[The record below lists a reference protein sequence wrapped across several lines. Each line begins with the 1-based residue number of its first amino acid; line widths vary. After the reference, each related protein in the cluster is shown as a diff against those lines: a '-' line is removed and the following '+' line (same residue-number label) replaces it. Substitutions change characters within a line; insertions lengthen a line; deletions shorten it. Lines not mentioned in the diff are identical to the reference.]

1 VRRYVEIARLLW
13 RHRAA
18 LGLSFASRPPGID
31 GLERDDLSADGPASL
46 TADLEALGPT
56 FVKLGQMLSTR
67 PDFLPEP
74 YTRALARLQDRLEP
88 VPLAEIEHLVSAELS
103 VRLSKAFARFD
114 PKPLASASLGQVH
127 RAALRDGRA
136 VAVKVQRP
144 GIAERVAEDLE
155 VLQDLARLVDRNTET
170 GRLWQFGDLVEEA
183 KESLAAELDYRAEAR
198 NLERLSE
205 QLSGYPRIVVPLP
218 VHDYTRG
225 RVLTMDYVR
234 GRKVT
239 ELGPLAR
246 LELDGDALVDQ
257 LLGAYLE
264 QVLVHGFFHADPH
277 PGNVFVTSGG
287 DVALLDLGMVA
298 RIAPGIQE
306 ILLKLVLAL
315 SEGRGD
321 DAADQA
327 LLLGDSLPGADEAA
341 LRRSVA
347 SLVTRRDVQTG
358 SLVLELA
365 AAMTRA
371 GFGMP
376 RELALLGKTL
386 VQLGEICHTL
396 SPGFDT
402 NAAIRR
408 RALSLIGA
416 RLRRDLSPGHV
427 LSGLLEAKELAE
439 RLPLRV
445 NRILDAVA
453 EDRLTLR
460 VHALD
465 EKRWMDTVQRGANRL
480 TAGLV
485 LAGLLVGGAFLVR
498 TDPGISLVYLVAASL
513 LGAVLLLR
521 R

>member
-1 VRRYVEIARLLW
+1 
-13 RHRAA
+13 
-18 LGLSFASRPPGID
+18 
-31 GLERDDLSADGPASL
+31 
-46 TADLEALGPT
+46 
-56 FVKLGQMLSTR
+56 
-67 PDFLPEP
+67 
-74 YTRALARLQDRLEP
+74 
-88 VPLAEIEHLVSAELS
+88 
-103 VRLSKAFARFD
+103 
-114 PKPLASASLGQVH
+114 
-127 RAALRDGRA
+127 
-136 VAVKVQRP
+136 
-144 GIAERVAEDLE
+144 
-155 VLQDLARLVDRNTET
+155 
-170 GRLWQFGDLVEEA
+170 
-183 KESLAAELDYRAEAR
+183 
-198 NLERLSE
+198 
-205 QLSGYPRIVVPLP
+205 
-218 VHDYTRG
+218 
-225 RVLTMDYVR
+225 
-234 GRKVT
+234 
-239 ELGPLAR
+239 
-246 LELDGDALVDQ
+246 
-257 LLGAYLE
+257 
-264 QVLVHGFFHADPH
+264 
-277 PGNVFVTSGG
+277 
-287 DVALLDLGMVA
+287 MVA